1 MTAITGTAQPP
12 IETDGP
18 SGFRQL
24 VGFRV
29 DAWRENEA
37 VVSLM
42 VAPRHLNRSG
52 SAHGGA
58 IATLIDAAAGFA
70 GCHTPVAGNI
80 RKAVTLSMSTQ
91 FVAPHRSG
99 RLIATGR
106 VTGGGRRIFHVAVDV
121 RDERGRLVATGQ
133 CTYRYEKG
141 SEAPEGVPFIR
152 CPEKRGTCMG

>member
-1 MTAITGTAQPP
+1 MSVFMSEKPP
-12 IETDGP
+12 TETDGP

-37 VVSLM
+37 VVSLV

-52 SAHGGA
+52 SAHGGV
-58 IATLIDAAAGFA
+58 ITTLIDAAAGFA
-70 GCHTPVAGNI
+70 GCYTPVAGNV

-91 FVAPHRSG
+91 FVAPLTSG
-99 RLIATGR
+99 RLVATGR

-121 RDERGRLVATGQ
+121 RDEHGRLIATGQ
-133 CTYRYEKG
+133 CSYKYEKG
-141 SEAPEGVPFIR
+141 SETPDGVPFVR
-152 CPEKRGTCMG
+152 CPEKRGTAMG

>member
-1 MTAITGTAQPP
+1 MSVFMSEKPP
-12 IETDGP
+12 TEADGP

-52 SAHGGA
+52 SAHGGV
-58 IATLIDAAAGFA
+58 ITTLIDAAAGFA
-70 GCHTPVAGNI
+70 GCYTPVAGNI

-91 FVAPHRSG
+91 FVAPLTSG
-99 RLIATGR
+99 RLLATGR

-121 RDERGRLVATGQ
+121 RDEHGRLIATGQ
-133 CTYRYEKG
+133 CTYKYEKG

-152 CPEKRGTCMG
+152 CPERRGTRMG